1 MLLFEYFAKI
11 EDLMFSIPLNT
22 EVKTT
27 LSTSDILLDLRYD
40 GKTGRQNGCLWS
52 NL

>member
-1 MLLFEYFAKI
+1 
-11 EDLMFSIPLNT
+11 MFSIFSLNT

-27 LSTSDILLDLRYD
+27 LSTPAILLDLRYD
-40 GKTGRQNGCLWS
+40 SKTGRQNGCLWS